1 MFDDNH
7 IDSDLLMRSIL
18 EGGQEEVPA
27 HIWDGVSAELDKI
40 AARKKVILWWRRA
53 AVAVSAAAVLAVGVF
68 LSLDNMTS
76 EDVLVP
82 VTDDSSLIAVVEDVE
97 EDNPEDI
104 MIAQAEPEKTFVRNT
119 SAAAKTAAEAIAE
132 VTTVTEETKA
142 EEITEE
148 AAPKEVSLQNDVQHE
163 IKEDPEDDWVE
174 GTEIGEPRKKTAIT
188 DISFSGIAGTN
199 TSDNPR
205 SKLMK
210 SPSIPTTTYERP
222 TIVQTTDK
230 TIYGIPVTIGAN
242 VRIGLSQ
249 KWSLGAGIS
258 YSLLTSKFYGSYNEG
273 ATSIGSDIRNSQHY
287 IGIPVNVYYDIVSMN
302 RVNFYAY
309 AGGAVEKCVLNEY
322 QVLLTSITHK
332 VEAEG
337 VQLSANL
344 GFGMEFLLGKHLGL
358 YIDPSLRYYFSSG
371 QPSSIRTAQPLMLGF
386 ELGLRLHL

>member
-7 IDSDLLMRSIL
+7 IDPDLLMRSIL
-18 EGGQEEVPA
+18 EDGQEEVPA

-40 AARKKVILWWRRA
+40 EARKKIALWWRRA
-53 AVAVSAAAVLAVGVF
+53 AVAVAAAAVLAVGVF
-68 LSLDNMTS
+68 LSLH
-76 EDVLVP
+76 DVSSDDTLVP
-82 VTDDSSLIAVVEDVE
+82 VSEDSSLIAVVEDVE
-97 EDNPEDI
+97 ESSPENI
-104 MIAQAEPEKTFVRNT
+104 LIAQAEQAKYPVRQIPVVT
-119 SAAAKTAAEAIAE
+119 KSASETVIEVETAS
-132 VTTVTEETKA
+132 EETKS
-142 EEITEE
+142 ET
-148 AAPKEVSLQNDVQHE
+148 PLNNDPQHE
-163 IKEDPEDDWVE
+163 IKEEPEDDWIE
-174 GTEIGEPRKKTAIT
+174 GTEIGESGKKMAPI

-210 SPSIPTTTYERP
+210 SPTIPSATYERP

-273 ATSIGSDIRNSQHY
+273 AISIGSDIRNSQHY

-337 VQLSANL
+337 VQFSANL

-358 YIDPSLRYYFSSG
+358 YVDPSLRYYFSNG

-386 ELGLRLHL
+386 ELGLRHHL